1 MVEIRPA
8 RSEEFQ
14 AVLDLWRE
22 AGSESGVTD
31 DLAALHALGGS
42 HPEALLV
49 ALVNGELV
57 GTIIATWDGWRAGIY
72 RLAVRPDHRRRS
84 IASAL
89 LAEAERSLQRAQG
102 ARRVN
107 AMVLNNAEAAIGFW
121 TDAGY
126 QHDER
131 VRRYVRNLR

>member
-8 RSEEFQ
+8 RPDEFQ
-14 AVLDLWRE
+14 TVLDLWRE
-22 AGSESGVTD
+22 AGSEPGVTD
-31 DLAALHALGGS
+31 DIAALHALGGS

-49 ALVNGELV
+49 ALVNSQPV

-72 RLAVRPDHRRRS
+72 RLAVRPTHRRRS
-84 IASAL
+84 IARAL
-89 LAEAERSLQRAQG
+89 LAEAERSLQRAG
-102 ARRVN
+102 ASRVN
-107 AMVLNNAEAAIGFW
+107 AIVLNNSEAAIGFW

-131 VRRYVRNLR
+131 VRRYVRNLL